1 MIASQPAS
9 SDMLLSTTLIYIVDL
24 MGDSG
29 VILELFVRIMVEVG
43 PELRSWVLYNENEDN
58 NDNYMYV
65 VPSDKS
71 FKYRTNIN
79 SKVI

>member
-1 MIASQPAS
+1 
-9 SDMLLSTTLIYIVDL
+9 MLLSTTLIYIVDL
-24 MGDSG
+24 MGDSS

-43 PELRSWVLYNENEDN
+43 PELRSWVLYNENENN

>member
-1 MIASQPAS
+1 
-9 SDMLLSTTLIYIVDL
+9 MLLSTTLIYIVDL

-58 NDNYMYV
+58 SDNYMYV

>member
-58 NDNYMYV
+58 SDNYMYV